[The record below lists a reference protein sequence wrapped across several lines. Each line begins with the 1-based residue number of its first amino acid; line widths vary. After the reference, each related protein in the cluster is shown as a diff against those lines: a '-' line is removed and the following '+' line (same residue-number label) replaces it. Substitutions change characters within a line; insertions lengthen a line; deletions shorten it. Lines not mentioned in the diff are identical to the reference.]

1 LLFLPVA
8 CNVRRRRS
16 IARDLGRVNRASPP
30 AAWRWVTFSSWVW
43 SNAAVPTTATPT
55 PLRRL
60 PLGAVRPRGW
70 LLAQMQQDL
79 DHGFAGCLDALSP
92 HVARD
97 LFAQRLAD
105 ASGPLAW
112 WDAESRGNWL
122 WGYTLLAHLADAPL
136 HRERADT
143 LVRALRATQD
153 ADGYLGI
160 HAAAVRYRAGDVE
173 NGELWAQS
181 RALLV
186 LLAHHELTGDL
197 ASLQAA
203 RRAID
208 LTLQQYGAARP
219 CFGREAT
226 NDDRTG
232 VTHGLCY
239 ADALQALHEITGEE
253 SYADAGR
260 ELLRDFD
267 AWPLPFPNDDLA
279 AASLDDPDRALRGH
293 AVHTA
298 EHLRAVAFGSNDE
311 GRLRSALH
319 KLRLSAT
326 PSGALIGDESLHGL
340 PHPQA
345 GYEYCTLTE
354 LVFGLGR
361 AAQALAD
368 PTLGDWLERVT
379 FNAAQGARAA
389 DGRALAYLC
398 SDTRLD
404 ATACRPDSYSLL
416 TGKHGRYKLSP
427 THDDVACC
435 CNPNATRLLPHYVS
449 SLWLSRADESGL
461 VALAY
466 GPSELRTVVDGVAVN
481 VTQETAYPFEDE
493 VRFTVDATAPARFT
507 LWLRRPAWARACRLD
522 GMAGVERD
530 GWIVIHRHWHGRA
543 SFTLRFDLPV
553 RAEPYPNGEVAV
565 LRGPLQFVQPIP
577 HRVRDL
583 PVVGR
588 TGWPD
593 SELLDDLPAT
603 FETLPVIDRSRT
615 DLGFAPGRETT
626 RAPDHPWH
634 ESPLSLQCDGVT
646 LVPLGCAPLRRA
658 GFRTAHA
665 PTTS

>member
-1 LLFLPVA
+1 M
-8 CNVRRRRS
+8 R
-16 IARDLGRVNRASPP
+16 
-30 AAWRWVTFSSWVW
+30 
-43 SNAAVPTTATPT
+43 
-55 PLRRL
+55 
-60 PLGAVRPRGW
+60 
-70 LLAQMQQDL
+70 QDL
-79 DHGFAGCLDALSP
+79 DHGFAGSLDSLSP

-97 LFAQRLAD
+97 LFAHRLVD
-105 ASGPLAW
+105 SSGPLAW

-122 WGYTLLAHLADAPL
+122 WGYTMLAHLADAPR
-136 HRERADT
+136 HRERAHA
-143 LVRALRATQD
+143 LVRALCATQD
-153 ADGYLGI
+153 DDGYLGI
-160 HAAAVRYRAGDVE
+160 HAAAARYRTGDAE

-203 RRAID
+203 RRAVD
-208 LTLQQYGAARP
+208 LTLQQYGPTRP
-219 CFGREAT
+219 CFGRTAT
-226 NDDRTG
+226 TADRTG

-239 ADALQALHEITGEE
+239 ADALQALHEITGEQR
-253 SYADAGR
+253 YADAGR

-279 AASLDDPDRALRGH
+279 AASLGNPTRILCGH

-298 EHLRAVAFGSNDE
+298 EHLRAVAFGSRDD
-311 GRLRSALH
+311 GRLHSALH

-404 ATACRPDSYSLL
+404 ATARRPDSYSLM
-416 TGKHGRYKLSP
+416 TGRHGRYKLSP

-435 CNPNATRLLPHYVS
+435 CNPNATRLMPHYVS
-449 SLWLSRADESGL
+449 SMWLSRADEPGL

-466 GPSELRTVVDGVAVN
+466 GPSELRTVVDGVAVK

-493 VRFTVDATAPARFT
+493 VRFTVEASAPTYFG
-507 LWLRRPAWARACRLD
+507 LWLRRPAWADACGLE

-530 GWIVIHRHWHGRA
+530 GWIVIRRQWHGRA

-553 RAEPYPNGEVAV
+553 CAESYPNGEVAV
-565 LRGPLQFVQPIP
+565 LRGPLQYVLPIL
-577 HRVRDL
+577 HCVRDL
-583 PVVGR
+583 PVPGR
-588 TGWPD
+588 AGWPD
-593 SELLDDLPAT
+593 SELLGDPQSNLEA
-603 FETLPVIDRSRT
+603 LPVIDGSRT
-615 DLGFAPGRETT
+615 DLGFVLRHTT
-626 RAPDHPWH
+626 MGALDRPWH
-634 ESPLSLQCDGVT
+634 DPPQHLHDDRFT

-658 GFRTAHA
+658 GFRAR
-665 PTTS
+665 TSRPFDHR